1 MTAEETVCKWI
12 DKKVQEGCGAVVFSL
27 DEGGTVGV
35 WIGEPA
41 KDEPAI
47 GYGDSIVD
55 AVLEAIGWEEM
66 DRLLT
71 NGWVC
76 DNCSYDR
83 PQSGTMCGK
92 CGKERE

>member
-12 DKKVQEGCGAVVFSL
+12 DKKIKDGDAVTFSL
-27 DEGGTVGV
+27 DCGTVGV
-35 WIGEPA
+35 WIGEHA
-41 KDEPAI
+41 KDEPAT
-47 GYGDSIVD
+47 GYGDSIID

-76 DNCSYDR
+76 DKCSYDR